1 MRKVLLL
8 FLICVLFQ
16 KINAQNFDINL
27 LKSINNN
34 RNKSLD
40 KGFQFLSNSVSPISI
55 STPILLYT
63 AGIIHSDKTIK
74 GKALYIGEATI
85 AAAII
90 STGLKYSIDRQRPF
104 EKYPNVIDKASD
116 AGSPSFPSGHTSSA
130 FSTATSLSIAF
141 PKWYIIVP
149 SYAWASSVAYS
160 RMHLGV
166 HYPSDVLAGAIIGT
180 GSAYL
185 THYIN
190 KKLLNK
196 RK

>member
-1 MRKVLLL
+1 MRKLLSL
-8 FLICVLFQ
+8 VFFCIISLI
-16 KINAQNFDINL
+16 INAQNLDINI
-27 LKSINNN
+27 LKAINNN

-55 STPILLYT
+55 STPILLYG
-63 AGIIHSDKTIK
+63 AGIIHQNKTIK
-74 GKALYIGEATI
+74 EKALYIGEATL
-85 AAAII
+85 AAAIV
-90 STGLKYSIDRQRPF
+90 STSLKYSIDRERPF
-104 EKYPNVIDKASD
+104 EKYPNEIDKASD

-141 PKWYIIVP
+141 PKWYVIVP

-166 HYPSDVLAGAIIGT
+166 HYPSDVLAGAIIGS

-185 THYIN
+185 TYYLN

>member
-1 MRKVLLL
+1 MRKLVSLVFFSITSL
-8 FLICVLFQ
+8 V
-16 KINAQNFDINL
+16 INAQNLDINL

-34 RNKSLD
+34 RNKSFD

-55 STPILLYT
+55 STPIILYS
-63 AGIIHSDKTIK
+63 AGIIHQNKTIK
-74 GKALYIGEATI
+74 EKALYIGEATL

-90 STGLKYSIDRQRPF
+90 STGLKYSINRERPF
-104 EKYPNVIDKASD
+104 EKYPNEIEKAGD

-141 PKWYIIVP
+141 PKWYVIVP

-166 HYPSDVLAGAIIGT
+166 HYPSDVLAGAIIGSGT
-180 GSAYL
+180 AYL
-185 THYIN
+185 TYYIN
-190 KKLLNK
+190 KKI